1 VASNEAPQNET
12 LDRRLNVKNW
22 EFWRTDVLGV
32 YCVGVVFYCVIEK
45 KYPAVVVAAL
55 LVAAFCAMYPRVKL
69 TVTKVDKSDAP

>member
-1 VASNEAPQNET
+1 
-12 LDRRLNVKNW
+12 LNVKNW

-55 LVAAFCAMYPRVKL
+55 CAMYPRVKL